1 MFDHVRAGNA
11 KGKIGS
17 RQGTGERIAILTGVP
32 TSPCTNP
39 YGDYFLGISLRNKQD
54 YARLHGYELHLMAE
68 SVDSTIRA
76 GPWQKVALLHQV
88 GGMKAL
94 DGTLLCHC
102 DVASA
107 LTQVVDVEGLGE
119 LA

>member
-1 MFDHVRAGNA
+1 MAGNA
-11 KGKIGS
+11 QGKIDTREGS
-17 RQGTGERIAILTGVP
+17 GEKIAILTGVP

-68 SVDSTIRA
+68 SVDATVRA

-88 GGMKAL
+88 RA
-94 DGTLLCHC
+94 CE
-102 DVASA
+102 V
-107 LTQVVDVEGLGE
+107 
-119 LA
+119 

>member
-1 MFDHVRAGNA
+1 M
-11 KGKIGS
+11 
-17 RQGTGERIAILTGVP
+17 P

-68 SVDSTIRA
+68 SVDATVRA

-88 GGMKAL
+88 RACGRAAMQSVAL
-94 DGTLLCHC
+94 LQAARGWQSLRGSLCTDRRSKQAPSTAGLL
-102 DVASA
+102 
-107 LTQVVDVEGLGE
+107 
-119 LA
+119 